1 MGSRLQGKVAIITGG
16 SRGLGEFCAVA
27 YGREGATVAVAA
39 RTETAADERFPGTI
53 YDTAEEVTAAGGEGF
68 PVVCNVADMESV
80 SSMVDKVL
88 ERYGRI
94 DIVMNNAAIWPP
106 GTLSTMKPR
115 HWELVVRVN
124 INGALFTT
132 QAVRETMVKQG
143 SGSIINISSHAAD
156 SPGPTCYGVTKRSLE
171 ALTVGMAEDLG
182 QYGIAVNALKPVGGI
197 DTPGIRYSGGLAE
210 DHLRSLPPPDRY
222 QEAAV
227 LLALKTP
234 QTGTGLVVDDAE
246 AVDRWASEPLRSELL
261 ALPMR

>member
-1 MGSRLQGKVAIITGG
+1 MLRL
-16 SRGLGEFCAVA
+16 
-27 YGREGATVAVAA
+27 
-39 RTETAADERFPGTI
+39 
-53 YDTAEEVTAAGGEGF
+53 
-68 PVVCNVADMESV
+68 
-80 SSMVDKVL
+80 
-88 ERYGRI
+88 
-94 DIVMNNAAIWPP
+94 
-106 GTLSTMKPR
+106 
-115 HWELVVRVN
+115 
-124 INGALFTT
+124 
-132 QAVRETMVKQG
+132 
-143 SGSIINISSHAAD
+143 
-156 SPGPTCYGVTKRSLE
+156 PGPTCYGVTKRSLE

-261 ALPMR
+261 ALPMK